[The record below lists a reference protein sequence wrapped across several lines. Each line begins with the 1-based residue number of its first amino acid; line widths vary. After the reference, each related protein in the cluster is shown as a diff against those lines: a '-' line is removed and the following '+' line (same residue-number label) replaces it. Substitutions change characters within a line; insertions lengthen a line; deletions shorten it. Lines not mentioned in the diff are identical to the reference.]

1 MRIVTIYTKTLED
14 LAKPKLLVGYFV
26 PVVTFALFVAIGTS
40 NNMMTEG
47 APLFQQEVELATTFF
62 FMSYTLGVGMPLQ
75 ALVAV
80 FCALTLAG
88 EAEKGTLRILLSKPV
103 KRWQLYLG
111 TFAAIVTYG
120 LLIGVTG
127 LLIGAV
133 LIYMQSDIAPI
144 ALQAGVFDALPGY
157 IAYGLFSVML
167 VAAVGLALAVYTK
180 DRLRTT
186 IGGLILPVLTFVFIS
201 VNLFDVDVYDDF
213 ALYLVDP
220 NRHFGNLF
228 VFLHGLVGT
237 DLPNSTQLF
246 LAELSGVYE
255 SPDSHFHT
263 PQELVLSGEV
273 PVMLSVVLLTAV
285 LLGALVVGLR
295 QFNQMEV

>member
-1 MRIVTIYTKTLED
+1 MRIVTIYTKTLAD

-26 PVVTFALFVAIGTS
+26 PVLTIALFMATGLS

-47 APLFQQEVELATTFF
+47 APLFQQEAELATTFLF
-62 FMSYTLGVGMPLQ
+62 LSYMLGVGMPLQ

-120 LLIGVTG
+120 LLIGIAG
-127 LLIGAV
+127 LLLGAV
-133 LIYMQSDIAPI
+133 FLYLFSDVGAI
-144 ALQAGVFDALPGY
+144 ALQAGVFGSLVGY

-167 VAAVGLALAVYTK
+167 IAAVGLALAVYTK
-180 DRLRTT
+180 DRLRTAL
-186 IGGLILPVLTFVFIS
+186 GGFVLPLLMFVFIT
-201 VNLFDVDVYDDF
+201 VQLFGVDVYDDF

-220 NRHFGNLF
+220 NRHLGNVL
-228 VFLHGLVGT
+228 VFFHGVTGT
-237 DLPNSTQLF
+237 ELPNGAQALLGGIT
-246 LAELSGVYE
+246 GVYE
-255 SPDSHFHT
+255 QPDSPFHT
-263 PQELVLSGEV
+263 PQELALSGEV
-273 PVMLSVVLLTAV
+273 PVLLSVVLLTAV
-285 LLGALVVGLR
+285 LVGAFVIGLR
-295 QFNQMEV
+295 QFGRMEV